1 MRAQPPVSIPI
12 RSIINTD
19 NGIVMNLLITNLSNL
34 FICLGCEYISS
45 YSLNILFFIWFV
57 LLYELFFDNL
67 SKPEQSI
74 TNKSCTYSFFFIS
87 PCISYFWNDFLF
99 GGFIFCDIVKI
110 LLFLSCPLQC
120 VL

>member
-1 MRAQPPVSIPI
+1 MNIKAKQEKKKKRENNISSV
-12 RSIINTD
+12 IIMQIEGTSSV
-19 NGIVMNLLITNLSNL
+19 IILI
-34 FICLGCEYISS
+34 CEYISS